1 MNAPLALL
9 KMRFL
14 TGLQYRA
21 AAAAGVLTQF
31 FFGLVF
37 IMVYVAF
44 YRHAG
49 PAQPMTLEEVAA
61 YIWLQ
66 QIFFTFIMLW
76 HSDYELFDLIT
87 GGGIAYELCR
97 PWRLYTVWYVKLL
110 AARLSACAL
119 RCLPIAAVVLFLPEP
134 YGLSLPASPEA
145 FLLFVAAL
153 LAGLLLV
160 IAISMF
166 VYLSVFWTMSPVGS
180 ILLIAVAG
188 EFFAGM
194 VIPVPLMPDWMRQIA
209 HLLPFRWTVDFP
221 FRVYTGH
228 IGAQEAIAGIG
239 GQLVW
244 LAVLVA
250 AGRWLMGRALR
261 RVVVQ
266 GG

>member
-134 YGLSLPASPEA
+134 YGLSLPRRRKRSCCSSRRCSPA
-145 FLLFVAAL
+145 FCSSLRFRCSSTFPSS
-153 LAGLLLV
+153 GRCHR
-160 IAISMF
+160 
-166 VYLSVFWTMSPVGS
+166 SV
-180 ILLIAVAG
+180 
-188 EFFAGM
+188 
-194 VIPVPLMPDWMRQIA
+194 R
-209 HLLPFRWTVDFP
+209 
-221 FRVYTGH
+221 YC
-228 IGAQEAIAGIG
+228 
-239 GQLVW
+239 
-244 LAVLVA
+244 
-250 AGRWLMGRALR
+250 
-261 RVVVQ
+261 
-266 GG
+266 